1 MNKESS
7 IKQLKR
13 IKQDMTHADDV
24 NALDYAIRYM
34 GCKELE
40 QEPFKPMVEI
50 DLYSVIKQKY
60 IEREVLGKIR
70 DEIDSHCSDNR
81 DRNDGLYIAMKIIDK
96 YKEG

>member
-24 NALDYAIRYM
+24 NALDFAIRFM
-34 GCKELE
+34 NNKTLE
-40 QEPFKPMVEI
+40 
-50 DLYSVIKQKY
+50 
-60 IEREVLGKIR
+60 KIR
-70 DEIDSHCSDNR
+70 AEIDSHCSDNR

-96 YKEG
+96 YREG